1 MNHKKVIY
9 VLMILAMVAWGET
22 WVRAKIV
29 SRYLEAN
36 ELIFWRFFF
45 TTIGMFPILFF
56 MKLSLKIGKRNLFL
70 ALVSAIILTVYNY
83 FFFLGT
89 TYGLASFGG
98 VLVTTLN
105 PIFTFILVSFMS
117 RKIFSPKESLGLFVG
132 SLGALIMLKIWHFNL
147 AEILTR
153 GNIYF
158 LLASVTWPILTVTS
172 SRQSSISPVVFSFY
186 MFGFTAILSIML
198 PTVEIHNILHFDA
211 LFWVNMILLAFWG
224 TSFATTVYFVAV
236 SKLGSKTASSFFFLV
251 PAGAIFFAI
260 LFLDESIELS
270 LLIGGALTV
279 AAVYLL
285 NGIASP
291 KNTVVSMMDRLAKSL
306 SGAHRN

>member
-1 MNHKKVIY
+1 
-9 VLMILAMVAWGET
+9 MILAMIAWGET
-22 WVRAKIV
+22 WVSAKIV
-29 SRYLEAN
+29 SRYLQAD

-45 TTIGMFPILFF
+45 TTIGMIPTLFF
-56 MKLSLKIGKRNLFL
+56 MKLSLKMDRKNILL
-70 ALVSAIILTVYNY
+70 AMISAMILTAYNY

-105 PIFTFILVSFMS
+105 PIFTFILVAIIA
-117 RKIFSPKESLGLFVG
+117 RKIFSFREMFGLLIGAV
-132 SLGALIMLKIWHFNL
+132 GALIMLKVWHFDL
-147 AEILTR
+147 GEILTQ

-158 LLASVTWPILTVTS
+158 LLASITWPILTVVS
-172 SRQSSISPVVFSFY
+172 SKQTDISPIVFSFY
-186 MFGFTAILSIML
+186 MFGFTAILDASL
-198 PTVEIHNILHFDA
+198 PSVEIHNILDFDA
-211 LFWVNMILLAFWG
+211 LFWGNMLLLAFWG

-260 LFLDESIELS
+260 LFLNEPIELS
-270 LLIGGALTV
+270 LLIGGVLTI

-285 NGIASP
+285 NGVIGMRQKISFDFRH
-291 KNTVVSMMDRLAKSL
+291 KWFKVF
-306 SGAHRN
+306 RN